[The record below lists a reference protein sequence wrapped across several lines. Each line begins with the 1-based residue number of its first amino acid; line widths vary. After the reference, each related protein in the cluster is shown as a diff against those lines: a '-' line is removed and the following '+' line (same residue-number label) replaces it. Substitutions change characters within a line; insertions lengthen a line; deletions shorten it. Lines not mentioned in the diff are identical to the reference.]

1 MWWDKP
7 GKVVPKTEKEPIP
20 FMKMRWI
27 GFLISAVILI
37 GTTASLYFNGLNMGL
52 DFTGGVQVN
61 AAQSA
66 PFDIALV
73 RKQIEEAGFKDA
85 QVNGADG
92 GTSVIIRFQADDEAD
107 LDAIAARINQALGPQ
122 ATIRERVQVGGKVS
136 SELFGAGV
144 MASVIALLAIAIY
157 IWFRFERK
165 FGLAALITTFHD
177 VYAIIGLFSI
187 FKNYLPFDLTIVAGV
202 LTLAGYSIN
211 DKVVVFDRIR
221 EMLKKY
227 KRIPLPRII
236 DISITATLSRT
247 LITSL
252 ATMMAGAAML
262 FLGGPVLFGFAVS
275 ICFGIVIGTYSSIF
289 VAAPLLIHLPGR
301 VPGQRWAGEAGAD
314 GRPEAAA
321 GA

>member
-7 GKVVPKTEKEPIP
+7 GKEKPQRKEVEPVP
-20 FMKMRWI
+20 FMKLRYF
-27 GFLISAVILI
+27 GFLISIAIMI
-37 GTTASLYFNGLNMGL
+37 ATTVSLYYQGLNMGL
-52 DFTGGVQVN
+52 DFTGGAQVT
-61 AAQSA
+61 AMRATA
-66 PFDIALV
+66 FDDGVV
-73 RKQIEEAGFKDA
+73 RQQITDAGFGEND
-85 QVNGADG
+85 VMTADG
-92 GTSVIIRFQADDEAD
+92 GTTVIVRLQEEETD
-107 LDAIAARINQALGPQ
+107 LDVITQRVMQALGPG
-122 ATIRERVQVGGKVS
+122 ATFGGSTQVGGKVS
-136 SELFGAGV
+136 DELFFWGV
-144 MASVIALLAIAIY
+144 FASITALVAIAVY

-165 FGLAALITTFHD
+165 FGIAALITTFHD
-177 VYAIIGLFSI
+177 VYAVLGLFSI
-187 FKNYLPFDLTIVAGV
+187 FQQWLSFDLTIVAGV

-227 KRIPLPRII
+227 KKIPLPRVI

-252 ATMMAGAAML
+252 ATMMAGLAML

-301 VPGQRWAGEAGAD
+301 VPGQRWAGEAT
-314 GRPEAAA
+314 EAAPKGA
-321 GA
+321 GASA